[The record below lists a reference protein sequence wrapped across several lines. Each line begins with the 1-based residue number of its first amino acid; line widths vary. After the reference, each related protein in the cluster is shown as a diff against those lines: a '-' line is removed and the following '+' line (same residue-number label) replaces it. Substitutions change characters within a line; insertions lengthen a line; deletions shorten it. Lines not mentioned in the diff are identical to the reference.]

1 LWISRSRYFSTC
13 GHSNMMASPSAA
25 VNPQQRGR
33 EGRRVRTAA
42 ARYRGHDGCGKQGC
56 VRTALHQ
63 ADENYQRAG
72 HLEAAAA
79 APVGASSAEAARQPR
94 VVRDCAAAR
103 KERNRWRVARHL
115 RNVVNMSKP
124 PIITKGNHAHSE
136 VILQSS
142 RIQRPTNRK
151 KPPRIRSTSDKHTT
165 VCRERT
171 ETMEKGEREGER
183 ESTARNSTSVA
194 RTRMRAGGGHSRS
207 SGFVQSGSTTTWP
220 WQQRVAHTRARRP

>member
-1 LWISRSRYFSTC
+1 
-13 GHSNMMASPSAA
+13 M
-25 VNPQQRGR
+25 
-33 EGRRVRTAA
+33 RTAA

-103 KERNRWRVARHL
+103 KEWNRWRVARHL

-136 VILQSS
+136 VIFQSS

-171 ETMEKGEREGER
+171 ETMGKGREGER

-194 RTRMRAGGGHSRS
+194 RTRMRAGGGDSRS